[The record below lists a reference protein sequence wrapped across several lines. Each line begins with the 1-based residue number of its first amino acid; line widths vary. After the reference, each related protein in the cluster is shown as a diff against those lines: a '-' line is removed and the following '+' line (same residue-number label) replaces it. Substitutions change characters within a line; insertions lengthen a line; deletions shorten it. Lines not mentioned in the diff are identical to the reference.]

1 MNILITDGIA
11 PFVLE
16 ALEEQ
21 GHTIVSKFYKPEE
34 LGAALKDFDAVI
46 IRSATKIRREQLEAA
61 KGGKLKLIIRAGVG
75 IDNIDV
81 GAANEMGITVRNTP
95 NAPTNAVAEL
105 AIAHMFS
112 CARYISSA
120 GCTMRQGRWEKKAYG
135 HGFELYGKTLGI
147 VGFGRIGR
155 RVAQIA
161 AGIGLKVLAYDPF
174 PQPQLQEMGVTMV
187 TLDELM
193 EQADIISLH
202 SPAQSEPIVTKERIG
217 QMKEGVVIIN
227 TSRGCNID
235 EDALLEG
242 LNSRKIRAAGLDVW
256 AQEPIANFALYSHPA
271 VSSTPHIGT
280 STDESQRRIG
290 EEVVQII
297 ADFGRQ

>member
-11 PFVLE
+11 PFVQETLI
-16 ALEEQ
+16 AQ
-21 GHTIVSKFYKPEE
+21 GHNVVNQFYKPEE
-34 LGAALKDFDAVI
+34 LGAALRDFDAVI

-81 GAANEMGITVRNTP
+81 DAAKEMGVTVRNTP

-174 PQPQLQEMGVTMV
+174 PQSQTAGVTMV
-187 TLDELM
+187 SLDELM
-193 EQADIISLH
+193 EQSDIISLH
-202 SPAQSEPIVTKERIG
+202 SPAQSQPIITTERIA

-242 LNSRKIRAAGLDVW
+242 LNSRKVRAAGLDVW

-297 ADFGRQ
+297 SDFPRQ

>member
-11 PFVLE
+11 PFVQE
-16 ALEEQ
+16 ALVAQ
-21 GHTIVSKFYKPEE
+21 GHNVVNQFYKPEA
-34 LGAALKDFDAVI
+34 LGAALRDFDAVI

-81 GAANEMGITVRNTP
+81 DAAKEMGVTVRNTP

-174 PQPQLQEMGVTMV
+174 PQSQTEGVSMV
-187 TLDELM
+187 SLDELM
-193 EQADIISLH
+193 EQSDIISLH
-202 SPAQSEPIVTKERIG
+202 SPAQSQPIITTERIA

-242 LNSRKIRAAGLDVW
+242 LNSRKVRAAGLDVW

-297 ADFGRQ
+297 AEYAAK

>member
-11 PFVLE
+11 PFVQE
-16 ALEEQ
+16 ALIAQ
-21 GHTIVSKFYKPEE
+21 GHNVVNQFYKPEE
-34 LGAALKDFDAVI
+34 LGSALRDFDAVI

-81 GAANEMGITVRNTP
+81 DAAKEMGVTVRNTP

-174 PQPQLQEMGVTMV
+174 PQSQTEGVTMV
-187 TLDELM
+187 SLDELM
-193 EQADIISLH
+193 EQSDIISLH
-202 SPAQSEPIVTKERIG
+202 SPAQSQPIITTERIA

-242 LNSRKIRAAGLDVW
+242 LNSRKVRAAGLDVW

-297 ADFGRQ
+297 SDFPRQ

>member
-11 PFVLE
+11 PFVQETLI
-16 ALEEQ
+16 AQ
-21 GHTIVSKFYKPEE
+21 GHNVVNQFYKPEE
-34 LGAALKDFDAVI
+34 LGAALRDFDAVI

-81 GAANEMGITVRNTP
+81 DAAKEMGVTVRNTP

-174 PQPQLQEMGVTMV
+174 PQSQTEGVTMV
-187 TLDELM
+187 SLDELM
-193 EQADIISLH
+193 EQSDIISLH
-202 SPAQSEPIVTKERIG
+202 SPAQSQPIITTERIA

-242 LNSRKIRAAGLDVW
+242 LNSRKVRAAGLDVW

-297 ADFGRQ
+297 SDFARQ